1 MGRRGENTKP
11 ASRRNHL
18 RKTKAKLEGLLAAN
32 FRDGAQ
38 LVTLTYGPETRAP
51 SVKLADLQLL
61 DWLRK
66 VQRMMGHKIPYI
78 RATAWA
84 GDGHGYHVHRVVLRL
99 PAASVG
105 ALVPLWSYGYVIVQE
120 VQENEL
126 EALAGLIMAQAIKAE
141 RVPILGRRI
150 WSPSEGLI
158 QPDRKGT
165 V

>member
-158 QPDRKGT
+158 RPDRKGT